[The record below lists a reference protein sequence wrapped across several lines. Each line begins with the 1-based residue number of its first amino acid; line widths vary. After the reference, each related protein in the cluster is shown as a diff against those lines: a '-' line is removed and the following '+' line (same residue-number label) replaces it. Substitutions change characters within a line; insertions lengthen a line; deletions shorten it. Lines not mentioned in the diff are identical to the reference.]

1 MPDEEKLVRMMSL
14 QERKE
19 AIVEQLDWIDFQIS
33 LVRNNHERQ
42 IADLYRRRDQAMRD
56 MREIIR
62 EEMKGR
68 SGSG

>member
-19 AIVEQLDWIDFQIS
+19 AVVEQLDWIDFQIS

>member
-1 MPDEEKLVRMMSL
+1 MRMMSL

-19 AIVEQLDWIDFQIS
+19 AIVEQLDWIDFQIW

-42 IADLYRRRDQAMRD
+42 IAELYRRRDHAMRD
-56 MREIIR
+56 MREIIH

-68 SGSG
+68 SE

>member
-33 LVRNNHERQ
+33 LVRNNHEKQ
-42 IADLYRRRDQAMRD
+42 IAELYRRRDQAMRD

>member
-42 IADLYRRRDQAMRD
+42 IAELYRRRDQAMRD

-68 SGSG
+68 SG

>member
-1 MPDEEKLVRMMSL
+1 MRMMSL

-19 AIVEQLDWIDFQIS
+19 AVVEQLDWIDFQIS
-33 LVRNNHERQ
+33 LVRNSHERQ
-42 IADLYRRRDQAMRD
+42 IGDLYRRRDQAMRD

>member
-42 IADLYRRRDQAMRD
+42 IADLYRRRDQAMRN

-68 SGSG
+68 SE

>member
-1 MPDEEKLVRMMSL
+1 MRMMSL
-14 QERKE
+14 RERKE
-19 AIVEQLDWIDFQIS
+19 AVVEQMDWIDFQIS
-33 LVRNNHERQ
+33 LVRNNHETQ

-68 SGSG
+68 SE

>member
-42 IADLYRRRDQAMRD
+42 IAELYRRRDQAMRD

>member
-1 MPDEEKLVRMMSL
+1 MPDEEKLVRLMSH

-56 MREIIR
+56 MREIIH

-68 SGSG
+68 SE

>member
-1 MPDEEKLVRMMSL
+1 VRMMSL

-33 LVRNNHERQ
+33 LVRNNHEKQ
-42 IADLYRRRDQAMRD
+42 IAELYRRRDQAMRD

>member
-56 MREIIR
+56 MREIIH

-68 SGSG
+68 SE

>member
-33 LVRNNHERQ
+33 LVRNKHERQ

-68 SGSG
+68 SE

>member
-1 MPDEEKLVRMMSL
+1 MPEEEKLVRMMSL
-14 QERKE
+14 RERKE
-19 AIVEQLDWIDFQIS
+19 AVVEQMDWIDFQIS
-33 LVRNNHERQ
+33 LVRNNHEKQ

-68 SGSG
+68 SE